1 MAVGSRA
8 AARSLPPVR
17 DASTPLE
24 SPRTTVCLPSSI
36 AATAVTTSGTLLRE
50 APRSTTI
57 CVLSPT
63 SLLLFVF
70 LHAHHMHKHTIL

>member
-17 DASTPLE
+17 DASTPLQC
-24 SPRTTVCLPSSI
+24 PRTTASLPSSI
-36 AATAVTTSGTLLRE
+36 TATAVSTSGTLLRE
-50 APRSTTI
+50 APRATI
-57 CVLSPT
+57 ISVLSPT